1 MGNDGTQQR
10 TTNTFTPP
18 PSPAVILGYYIWLT
32 AVLVGRGKSNNYITI
47 MPWNLAV
54 KKIRAALGL
63 LTVMLLVKP
72 SG

>member
-1 MGNDGTQQR
+1 
-10 TTNTFTPP
+10 
-18 PSPAVILGYYIWLT
+18 
-32 AVLVGRGKSNNYITI
+32 

-72 SG
+72 SGWPISTMLVPSRQCTIQLALYCQTNYTY